1 MCTRVCETQTERARE
16 CVCVFLKQVLTCCQ
30 CLELECAQGGHC
42 CLNSQPAALLLGN
55 GLCSSVS
62 HSNSGAGVL
71 EGGGG
76 SQEVRAAV
84 ERPLYKTLASRSN
97 SICVCVCLC
106 AVRPYVCMCRVCV
119 CVRESRRARESGC
132 ALDTIQG
139 WIGGGGLERCG
150 FVRRCK
156 RLVDQ
161 MFTEYRAD

>member
-1 MCTRVCETQTERARE
+1 MHTSVRDADGESERVRMCVSEAGLNMLSVSRVGMCTRRPLL
-16 CVCVFLKQVLTCCQ
+16 FK
-30 CLELECAQGGHC
+30 
-42 CLNSQPAALLLGN
+42 QPASSPSPWQRALQQRLPQQQW
-55 GLCSSVS
+55 SR
-62 HSNSGAGVL
+62 GA
-71 EGGGG
+71 GGGG
-76 SQEVRAAV
+76 GESGSQGRSGEA
-84 ERPLYKTLASRSN
+84 PLQNTGLKVQLN
-97 SICVCVCLC
+97 MCVCVCLC

-156 RLVDQ
+156 RLVDE